1 MKQKDRLFYLSYDSL
16 KWSFSRYSPDKQ
28 YKDVLNVV
36 FAVAD
41 AVFKMRY
48 DIIADALLYKERR
61 NKLIDSAK
69 RKGYD
74 VIEINLEAD
83 YDVLEKRFDER
94 VARAMK
100 TPVQER
106 KISNLSKGRFNELHN
121 IFHSEKS
128 NQAITLKTDTKSI
141 EEISQKIIKLLQ

>member
-1 MKQKDRLFYLSYDSL
+1 MSYDSL

-28 YKDVLNVV
+28 HNDVLNVV

-69 RKGYD
+69 RKGYE

-83 YDVLEKRFDER
+83 YNVLEKRFDER
-94 VARAMK
+94 VGRAIK

-106 KISNLSKGRFNELHN
+106 KISNLSKDRFNELHN
-121 IFHSEKS
+121 IFHGEKN
-128 NQAITLKTDTKSI
+128 NQAITFKTDTESI